1 MLVML
6 IIAVAAAL
14 VAPAIGN
21 RLKSGDVR
29 RTAVQLRA
37 AMELMRVRAVR
48 LGQEEV
54 LVVNPRDNVYW
65 REGGGETVEV
75 APESGVLS
83 AQGQWIREHGEIEF
97 HFYPSGMN
105 SGGLVRIAQ
114 GRGAAI
120 TAYMIYLDP
129 LLGTATLWRDE

>member
-29 RTAVQLRA
+29 HTAVQLRA
-37 AMELMRVRAVR
+37 AMELLRVRAVR
-48 LGQEEV
+48 QGQEEV
-54 LVVNPRDNVYW
+54 LVVDPHENVYW
-65 REGGGETVEV
+65 REGSGETVEV
-75 APESGVLS
+75 TPESGVLS
-83 AQGQWIREHGEIEF
+83 AWGAWIREHGEIEF
-97 HFYPSGMN
+97 HFYPNGTN
-105 SGGLVRIAQ
+105 SGGSVRIEQ
-114 GRGAAI
+114 GRGASV
-120 TAYMIYLDP
+120 TTYVVYLDP